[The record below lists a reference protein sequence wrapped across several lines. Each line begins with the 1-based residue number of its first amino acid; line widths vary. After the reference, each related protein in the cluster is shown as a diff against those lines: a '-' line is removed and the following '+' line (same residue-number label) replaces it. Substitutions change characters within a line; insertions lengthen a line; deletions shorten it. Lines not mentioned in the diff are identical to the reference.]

1 MEYARKI
8 LVDELRIIKLA
19 IKSSDWSKY
28 GDALKIRENKCK
40 ELQKVID
47 LIDLNKNR
55 G

>member
-8 LVDELRIIKLA
+8 LVDELRVVELA
-19 IKSSDWSKY
+19 IKSSDWTKY
-28 GDALKIRENKCK
+28 GEALKVREKRCN
-40 ELQKVID
+40 ELKKAIE